1 MNPHVLASENQ
12 AVAAQPVIKWPGDRL
27 SVQVRNASWTV
38 VLRELER
45 HTGIRI
51 QVKGP
56 LPGTLTQEF
65 EALPLEQGL
74 RRLFRGL
81 NSMFLYA
88 AGTHAEAAAGALT
101 QVWLW
106 PKEGSTVEERQASRP
121 PATPATARQQDEV
134 SSSGLGSS
142 EAEAETSPT
151 EEEVQPEG
159 EPVAAEDA
167 RGEPLDTLPGQDM
180 QGVGE
185 ALQQAVFDP
194 DPTVQLEALA
204 LLAEQDPHRAVG
216 LLVEAAQ
223 NDRSVVRLQAL
234 QLLHHGG
241 VADDVTVVSM
251 LSDALTDADIA
262 VKRYVIEA
270 LAERGGPEALGS
282 LRYALRDPD
291 PSIRQMVIERVIQ
304 SVPPYQSLPILREGL
319 ADEDATVRSF
329 SAPWLTPAISERR

>member
-1 MNPHVLASENQ
+1 MCWPSEPQ
-12 AVAAQPVIKWPGDRL
+12 AVAAQPVIEWHGDRL
-27 SVQVRNASWTV
+27 SVQVRNAPWAV

-45 HTGIRI
+45 PTGIRM

-106 PKEGSTVEERQASRP
+106 PKEGSTAGERQASRP
-121 PATPATARQQDEV
+121 PAPPATARQQDEV
-134 SSSGLGSS
+134 SSSGIGSP
-142 EAEAETSPT
+142 EAGAEPSPT
-151 EEEVQPEG
+151 AEEGQPED
-159 EPVAAEDA
+159 ELVAAEDA
-167 RGEPLDTLPGQDM
+167 QGEPLDTLPGQDM
-180 QGVGE
+180 QDGGE
-185 ALQQAVFDP
+185 VLQQAVFDP
-194 DPTVQLEALA
+194 DPTVQLEAFA
-204 LLAEQDPHRAVG
+204 LLAEQDPRRAVAI
-216 LLVEAAQ
+216 LVEAAQ
-223 NDRSVVRLQAL
+223 NDQSGVRLQAL

-241 VADDVTVVSM
+241 VADDATVRST
-251 LSDALTDADIA
+251 LADALTDADIA
-262 VKRYVIEA
+262 VKRYAIEA
-270 LAERGGPEALGS
+270 LAERGGPEALGA

-304 SVPPYQSLPILREGL
+304 SVPPEQSLPILREGL

-329 SAPWLTPAISERR
+329 SAAWLTPAISEGR